1 MGSCQFYY
9 ERFKHVKKQL
19 LSSQVVDKQ
28 LKTSQILLSHI
39 QDDTSQNLVF
49 SVEKKFGFQHHFNTE
64 NDRVW
69 PGDGTEGSRVVR
81 RKRCVASLMFWEAVA
96 KSGESTLSFVCQGC
110 N

>member
-49 SVEKKFGFQHHFNTE
+49 SVEKKLVFNITSTPRTFAFGRGMVLKDPE
-64 NDRVW
+64 W
-69 PGDGTEGSRVVR
+69 
-81 RKRCVASLMFWEAVA
+81 
-96 KSGESTLSFVCQGC
+96 
-110 N
+110 